1 MVPLG
6 RKGAIEAAIWEDDY
20 NFVRSLGLSGNWT
33 KLLNK
38 HVVATAPKASG
49 NHVLVARVLL
59 DAKAGQSIRYFDG
72 NPLNLR
78 RENLQLIARAGS
90 IRRDRD
96 FLGMAA

>member
-6 RKGAIEAAIWEDDY
+6 RKGANEVAIWEDDY
-20 NFVRSLGLSGNWT
+20 NFVRRLGLSGNWT
-33 KLLNK
+33 KLLNN
-38 HVVATAPKASG
+38 HVIATAPKASG

-59 DAKAGQSIRYFDG
+59 DAKAGQSVRYLDG

-78 RENLQLIARAGS
+78 RENLQLIERGGS